1 MVKTGQLA
9 GRGTTGLRLLAFS
22 QPRSAIA
29 LPCSPA
35 NLLGDAWPEGG
46 GNLLCTLHDH
56 LGADAKKTQ
65 IIKKRPAVI
74 TNRNA
79 SSIIA
84 MKPFYAK
91 TPSG

>member
-1 MVKTGQLA
+1 MLGQKEE
-9 GRGTTGLRLLAFS
+9 
-22 QPRSAIA
+22 AI
-29 LPCSPA
+29 
-35 NLLGDAWPEGG
+35 
-46 GNLLCTLHDH
+46 LLCTVYDH

-91 TPSG
+91 NASG